1 MIARRP
7 ACRIPALVL
16 KIQGNLPNRAKAG
29 HCQAE
34 AKHCINNQTNRL
46 GAAHMLVHLSIHNY
60 AIVEH
65 LDLEL
70 DRGMSVI
77 TGETGA
83 GKSIMLD
90 ALGLTLGDRA
100 DSGVVRPGAD
110 KADILATFDVSDIPE
125 ARVWLQERDLETD
138 GPCIL
143 RRVITAEGRSRAYI
157 NGTPCP
163 QGDLKALGELLIDI
177 HSQHEHQSLLKTDT
191 HRRLLDEYAGATELA
206 REVHLAAQR
215 WRQTRQE
222 LERLANSGDEQRA
235 KHQLLSYQLEE
246 LEGLSLGE
254 NELQQLEQ
262 EHTTLTNA
270 ESLLGICRQVVELC
284 SESDSG
290 NALNAL
296 TASLNRLS
304 SVNNSPDALNEAT
317 NLLSSAQIQ
326 VEEAVGEINRFL
338 DRFEADPARLQQIEE
353 RLDTIYT
360 LARKHRVQPN
370 EVPALHQKLL
380 DEIETLNANDEA
392 IERLEHE
399 VASYARHYQEKA
411 RELSDLRHRA
421 APELAHSVEHEIQR
435 LGMPGGR
442 FNIELRQNV
451 DKELSPNGLEQVELL
466 VSANPGQPLKALA
479 KVASG
484 GELSRI
490 SLAIQVITAQ
500 TSRVPTLVFDEVDVG
515 IGGPTAEIVGQLLRR
530 LGERGQVMT
539 VTHLPQ
545 VAAQGHQHLFVHKVR
560 DEQATRT
567 AVSKLSKNERVEE
580 VARMLGGIDLTK
592 ESLAHAKKMVVA
604 AKS

>member
-1 MIARRP
+1 
-7 ACRIPALVL
+7 
-16 KIQGNLPNRAKAG
+16 
-29 HCQAE
+29 
-34 AKHCINNQTNRL
+34 
-46 GAAHMLVHLSIHNY
+46 MLVHLSVHNY

-110 KADILATFDVSDIPE
+110 KADILATFDLEDIPE
-125 ARVWLQERDLETD
+125 AQVWLKERDLDND

-143 RRVITAEGRSRAYI
+143 RRVITAEGRSRSYI
-157 NGTPCP
+157 NGSPCP

-191 HRRLLDEYAGATELA
+191 HRRLLDEYAGATDLA
-206 REVHLAAQR
+206 RQVQLAAQR

-222 LERLANSGDEQRA
+222 LERLSNSGDEQRA
-235 KHQLLSYQLEE
+235 RHQLLSYQLEE
-246 LEGLSLGE
+246 LESLSLGE
-254 NELQQLEQ
+254 NELEQLEQ
-262 EHTTLTNA
+262 EHKNLTNA
-270 ESLLGICRQVVELC
+270 ESLLSICRQVVEQC

-290 NALNAL
+290 NVLNAL
-296 TASLNRLS
+296 TASLHRLG
-304 SVNNSPDALNEAT
+304 SVNNSPTALSEAT
-317 NLLSSAQIQ
+317 DLLSSAQIQ
-326 VEEAVGEINRFL
+326 VEEAVGELNRFL
-338 DRFEADPARLQQIEE
+338 DHFDADPARLQQLEE
-353 RLDTIYT
+353 RLDAIYT
-360 LARKHRVQPN
+360 LARKHRIQPN
-370 EVPALHQKLL
+370 EVATLQQKLL
-380 DEIETLNANDEA
+380 DEIETLNANDES

-399 VASYARHYQEKA
+399 VPAFARHYQEKA
-411 RELSDLRHRA
+411 RELSDLRHTSSTR
-421 APELAHSVEHEIQR
+421 LASAVEQEIHR

-442 FNIELRQNV
+442 FQIEL
-451 DKELSPNGLEQVELL
+451 KAIPGSEPHPHGLEHVELL

-560 DEQATRT
+560 DNDATRT
-567 AVSKLSKNERVEE
+567 AVSKLTKAERIEE

-592 ESLAHAKKMVVA
+592 ESLAHARKMVIT
-604 AKS
+604 AKN

>member
-1 MIARRP
+1 
-7 ACRIPALVL
+7 
-16 KIQGNLPNRAKAG
+16 
-29 HCQAE
+29 
-34 AKHCINNQTNRL
+34 
-46 GAAHMLVHLSIHNY
+46 MLVHLSVHNY

-110 KADILATFDVSDIPE
+110 KADILATFDLVDIPE
-125 ARVWLQERDLETD
+125 ASAWLAERDLEHD

-143 RRVITAEGRSRAYI
+143 RRVITSEGRSRGYI

-163 QGDLKALGELLIDI
+163 LGDLKALGELLIDI

-191 HRRLLDEYAGATELA
+191 HRRLLDEYAGATDLA
-206 REVHLAAQR
+206 RQVQLAAQR

-222 LERLANSGDEQRA
+222 LERLSNSGDEQRA
-235 KHQLLSYQLEE
+235 RHQLLSYQLEE
-246 LEGLSLGE
+246 LENLGLGE
-254 NELQQLEQ
+254 NELEQLEQ
-262 EHTTLTNA
+262 EHKNLTNA
-270 ESLLGICRQVVELC
+270 ETLLGICRQVVEQC

-290 NALNAL
+290 NVLNAL

-304 SVNNSPDALNEAT
+304 SVNNSVGALGEASS
-317 NLLSSAQIQ
+317 LLTSAQIQ
-326 VEEAVGEINRFL
+326 VEEAVGELNRFL
-338 DRFEADPARLQQIEE
+338 DNFDADPARLQYLEE
-353 RLDTIYT
+353 RLDAIYT
-360 LARKHRVQPN
+360 LARKHRIQPT
-370 EVPALHQKLL
+370 EVGEMQQKLL
-380 DEIETLNANDEA
+380 DEIETLNANDES
-392 IERLEHE
+392 IERLGEE
-399 VASYARHYQEKA
+399 LASYARHYQEKA
-411 RELSDLRHRA
+411 RELSDLRQQA
-421 APELAHSVEHEIQR
+421 AGNLASAVEQEIQR

-442 FNIELRQNV
+442 FTIELKANSS
-451 DKELSPNGLEQVELL
+451 DELLPNGLEQVELL

-530 LGERGQVMT
+530 LGDRGQVLT

-560 DEQATRT
+560 DKEATHT
-567 AVSKLSKNERVEE
+567 AVAKLSKNERIEE

-592 ESLAHAKKMVVA
+592 ESLAHAKKMVVT
-604 AKS
+604 AKA

>member
-1 MIARRP
+1 
-7 ACRIPALVL
+7 
-16 KIQGNLPNRAKAG
+16 
-29 HCQAE
+29 
-34 AKHCINNQTNRL
+34 
-46 GAAHMLVHLSIHNY
+46 MLVHLSVHNY

-110 KADILATFDVSDIPE
+110 KADILATFDLIDIPE
-125 ARVWLQERDLETD
+125 AQAWLKERDLDND

-143 RRVITAEGRSRAYI
+143 RRVITAEGRSRSYI

-191 HRRLLDEYAGATELA
+191 HRRLLDEYAGATDLA
-206 REVHLAAQR
+206 RQVQLAAQR

-222 LERLANSGDEQRA
+222 LDRLSNSGDEQRA
-235 KHQLLSYQLEE
+235 RHQLLSYQLEE
-246 LEGLSLGE
+246 LESLSLGE
-254 NELQQLEQ
+254 NELEQLEQ
-262 EHTTLTNA
+262 EQKTLTNA
-270 ESLLGICRQVVELC
+270 ESLLSICRQVVEQC
-284 SESDSG
+284 SENDSG
-290 NALNAL
+290 NVLNAL
-296 TASLNRLS
+296 TASLHRLG
-304 SVNNSPDALNEAT
+304 SVNDSPTALSEAT

-326 VEEAVGEINRFL
+326 VEEAVGELNRFL
-338 DRFEADPARLQQIEE
+338 DHFDADPARLQHLEE
-353 RLDTIYT
+353 RLDAIYT
-360 LARKHRVQPN
+360 LARKHRIQPT
-370 EVPALHQKLL
+370 EVATLQQKLL

-392 IERLEHE
+392 IERLENE
-399 VASYARHYQEKA
+399 LSSFARHYKEKA

-421 APELAHSVEHEIQR
+421 APELAAAVEHEIQR

-442 FNIELRQNV
+442 FNIELKANPE
-451 DKELSPNGLEQVELL
+451 KELLPNGLEQVELL

-530 LGERGQVMT
+530 LGDRGQVMT

-560 DEQATRT
+560 DSEATRT
-567 AVSKLSKNERVEE
+567 AVSKLSKNERIEE

-592 ESLAHAKKMVVA
+592 ESLAHAKKMVVT

>member
-1 MIARRP
+1 
-7 ACRIPALVL
+7 
-16 KIQGNLPNRAKAG
+16 
-29 HCQAE
+29 
-34 AKHCINNQTNRL
+34 
-46 GAAHMLVHLSIHNY
+46 MLVHLSVHNY

-110 KADILATFDVSDIPE
+110 KADILATFDLSEIPE
-125 ARVWLQERDLETD
+125 ARAWLEERDLDND

-157 NGTPCP
+157 NGSPCP
-163 QGDLKALGELLIDI
+163 QGDLKALGEFLIDI

-191 HRRLLDEYAGATELA
+191 HRRLLDEYAGATDLA
-206 REVHLAAQR
+206 RQVQLAAQR

-222 LERLANSGDEQRA
+222 LERLSNSGDEQRSR
-235 KHQLLSYQLEE
+235 HQLLSYQLEE
-246 LEGLSLGE
+246 LESLSLGE
-254 NELQQLEQ
+254 NELDELEQ
-262 EHTTLTNA
+262 EHKTLTNA
-270 ESLLGICRQVVELC
+270 ESLLSICRQVVEQC
-284 SESDSG
+284 SENDSG
-290 NALNAL
+290 NVLNAL

-304 SVNNSPDALNEAT
+304 GVNSSPTAMSEAAS
-317 NLLSSAQIQ
+317 LLSSAQIQ
-326 VEEAVGEINRFL
+326 VEEAVGELNRFL
-338 DRFEADPARLQQIEE
+338 DNFDADPARLQQLEE
-353 RLDTIYT
+353 RLDAIYT
-360 LARKHRVQPN
+360 LARKHRIQPT
-370 EVPALHQKLL
+370 EVAALQQKLL
-380 DEIETLNANDEA
+380 DEVETLNANDEA
-392 IERLEHE
+392 VERLENE
-399 VASYARHYQEKA
+399 LASYARHYQDKA
-411 RELSDLRHRA
+411 RDLSDLRHRS
-421 APELAHSVEHEIQR
+421 APNLASAVEQEIQR

-442 FNIELRQNV
+442 FSIELRPNTS
-451 DKELSPNGLEQVELL
+451 KELLPNGLEQVELL

-530 LGERGQVMT
+530 LGDRGQVMT

-560 DEQATRT
+560 DSDATRT
-567 AVSKLSKNERVEE
+567 AVSKLSNTKRIEE

-592 ESLAHAKKMVVA
+592 ESLAHAKKMVVT
-604 AKS
+604 AKA

>member
-1 MIARRP
+1 
-7 ACRIPALVL
+7 
-16 KIQGNLPNRAKAG
+16 
-29 HCQAE
+29 
-34 AKHCINNQTNRL
+34 
-46 GAAHMLVHLSIHNY
+46 MLVHLSVHNY

-70 DRGMSVI
+70 ARGMSVI

-110 KADILATFDVSDIPE
+110 KADILATFDLGDIPE
-125 ARVWLQERDLETD
+125 ARTWLAERDLDTD

-143 RRVITAEGRSRAYI
+143 RRVITAEGRSRGYI

-163 QGDLKALGELLIDI
+163 LGDLKALGELLIDI

-191 HRRLLDEYAGATELA
+191 HRRLLDEYAGATDLA
-206 REVHLAAQR
+206 RQVQLAAQR

-222 LERLANSGDEQRA
+222 LERLSNSGDEQRA
-235 KHQLLSYQLEE
+235 QHQLLSYQLEE
-246 LEGLSLGE
+246 LENLNLGE
-254 NELQQLEQ
+254 NELELLEQ
-262 EHTTLTNA
+262 EHKNLTNA
-270 ESLLGICRQVVELC
+270 EALFGICRQVIDHC

-290 NALNAL
+290 NVLSAL
-296 TASLNRLS
+296 TVSLNRLTA
-304 SVNNSPDALNEAT
+304 VQNAPKALAEAA
-317 NLLSSAQIQ
+317 NMIASAQIQ
-326 VEEAVGEINRFL
+326 VEEAVGELNRFL
-338 DRFEADPARLQQIEE
+338 DHFDADPARLQQLEE
-353 RLDTIYT
+353 RLDALYT
-360 LARKHRVQPN
+360 LARKHRVHPSELADLQQRLM
-370 EVPALHQKLL
+370 EEL
-380 DEIETLNANDEA
+380 EGLNANDESIA
-392 IERLEHE
+392 RLGDEL
-399 VASYARHYQEKA
+399 VAYARHYQEKA
-411 RELSDLRHRA
+411 SELSRLRQQA
-421 APELAHSVEHEIQR
+421 ATQLAGAVELEIQR

-442 FNIELRQNV
+442 FSIELR
-451 DKELSPNGLEQVELL
+451 PNSGEDLLPQGLEQVELL

-500 TSRVPTLVFDEVDVG
+500 TSRIPTLVFDEVDVG

-530 LGERGQVMT
+530 LGERGQVLT

-545 VAAQGHQHLFVHKVR
+545 VAAQGHHHLFVHKVR
-560 DEQATRT
+560 NSDATHT
-567 AVSKLSKNERVEE
+567 AVASLGKRERVEE

-592 ESLAHAKKMVVA
+592 ESLAHARKMVVTSKA
-604 AKS
+604 

>member
-1 MIARRP
+1 
-7 ACRIPALVL
+7 
-16 KIQGNLPNRAKAG
+16 
-29 HCQAE
+29 
-34 AKHCINNQTNRL
+34 
-46 GAAHMLVHLSIHNY
+46 MLVHLSIHNY

-125 ARVWLQERDLETD
+125 ASAWLKERDLETD

-163 QGDLKALGELLIDI
+163 QGDLKALGELVIDI

-191 HRRLLDEYAGATELA
+191 HRRLLDEYAGATDLA
-206 REVHLAAQR
+206 RQVQLASQR

-246 LEGLSLGE
+246 LESLSLGE
-254 NELQQLEQ
+254 NELERLEQ

-304 SVNNSPDALNEAT
+304 SVNNTPDALNEAT

-360 LARKHRVQPN
+360 LARKHRVQPT
-370 EVPALHQKLL
+370 EVAALHQKLL

-399 VASYARHYQEKA
+399 VGSYARHYQEKA

-421 APELAHSVEHEIQR
+421 APELAHKVEHEIQR

-442 FNIELRQNV
+442 FNIQLRENV

-560 DEQATRT
+560 EADVTRT
-567 AVSKLSKNERVEE
+567 AVSKLSKSERVEE

-592 ESLAHAKKMVVA
+592 ESLAHAKKMVVTS
-604 AKS
+604 KS

>member
-1 MIARRP
+1 
-7 ACRIPALVL
+7 
-16 KIQGNLPNRAKAG
+16 
-29 HCQAE
+29 
-34 AKHCINNQTNRL
+34 
-46 GAAHMLVHLSIHNY
+46 MLVHLSVHNY

-110 KADILATFDVSDIPE
+110 KADILATFDLGDIPE
-125 ARVWLQERDLETD
+125 AQIWLKERDLDND

-191 HRRLLDEYAGATELA
+191 HRRLLDEYAGATDLA
-206 REVHLAAQR
+206 RQVQMAAQR

-222 LERLANSGDEQRA
+222 LDKLANSGDEQRA
-235 KHQLLSYQLEE
+235 RHQLLSYQIEE
-246 LEGLSLGE
+246 LESLSLGE
-254 NELQQLEQ
+254 NELEQLEQ
-262 EHTTLTNA
+262 EHKNLTNA
-270 ESLLGICRQVVELC
+270 ESLLSICRQVVEQC
-284 SESDSG
+284 SENDSG
-290 NALNAL
+290 NVLNAL
-296 TASLNRLS
+296 TASLHRLG
-304 SVNNSPDALNEAT
+304 SVNDSPTALNEAT
-317 NLLSSAQIQ
+317 TLLASAQIQ
-326 VEEAVGEINRFL
+326 VEEAVGELNRFL
-338 DRFEADPARLQQIEE
+338 DHFDADPARLQQLEE
-353 RLDTIYT
+353 RLDAIYT
-360 LARKHRVQPN
+360 LARKHRIQPT
-370 EVPALHQKLL
+370 EVATLQQTLL
-380 DEIETLNANDEA
+380 NEIETLNANDEA
-392 IERLEHE
+392 IERLENE
-399 VASYARHYQEKA
+399 LASFARHYKEKA
-411 RELSDLRHRA
+411 RELSDLRQRA
-421 APELAHSVEHEIQR
+421 APELASAVEYEIQR

-442 FNIELRQNV
+442 FNIELKATS
-451 DKELSPNGLEQVELL
+451 DKELLPHGLEQVELL

-530 LGERGQVMT
+530 LGDRGQVMT

-560 DEQATRT
+560 DSEVTRT
-567 AVSKLSKNERVEE
+567 AVSKLSKNERIEE

-592 ESLAHAKKMVVA
+592 ESLAHAKKMVVT

>member
-1 MIARRP
+1 
-7 ACRIPALVL
+7 
-16 KIQGNLPNRAKAG
+16 
-29 HCQAE
+29 
-34 AKHCINNQTNRL
+34 
-46 GAAHMLVHLSIHNY
+46 MLVHLSVHNY

-70 DRGMSVI
+70 ERGMSVI

-110 KADILATFDVSDIPE
+110 KADILATFDLIDIPE
-125 ARVWLQERDLETD
+125 ARTWLNERDLDGE

-143 RRVITAEGRSRAYI
+143 RRVITSEGRSRGYI

-163 QGDLKALGELLIDI
+163 LADLKALGELLIDI
-177 HSQHEHQSLLKTDT
+177 HSQHEHQSLLKAET
-191 HRRLLDEYAGATELA
+191 HRRLLDEYAGAGDLS
-206 REVHLAAQR
+206 RQVQLAAQK
-215 WRQTRQE
+215 WRQTRLE
-222 LERLANSGDEQRA
+222 LERLSNSGDEQRA
-235 KHQLLSYQLEE
+235 RHQLLSYQLEE
-246 LEGLSLGE
+246 LENLGLGE
-254 NELQQLEQ
+254 NELEQLEQ
-262 EHTTLTNA
+262 EHKNLTNA
-270 ESLLGICRQVVELC
+270 DALFGICRQVIEQC

-290 NALNAL
+290 NVLSAL

-304 SVNNSPDALNEAT
+304 AVQNAPGALSESVTMLA
-317 NLLSSAQIQ
+317 SAQIQ
-326 VEEAVGEINRFL
+326 VEEAVGELNRFL
-338 DRFEADPARLQQIEE
+338 DNFDADPARLQQLEE

-360 LARKHRVQPN
+360 LARKHRIHPS
-370 EVPALHQKLL
+370 EVVALQQQLFEEL
-380 DEIETLNANDEA
+380 ESLNASDESVD
-392 IERLEHE
+392 RLADEL
-399 VASYARHYQEKA
+399 AAYGRHYQEKA
-411 RELSDLRHRA
+411 EELSQLRQQA
-421 APELAHSVEHEIQR
+421 AAQLAAAVEVEIQR

-442 FNIELRQNV
+442 FTIELHPNTQA
-451 DKELSPNGLEQVELL
+451 DLHPNGLETIELL
-466 VSANPGQPLKALA
+466 VSANPGQPLKSLA

-530 LGERGQVMT
+530 LGERGQVLT

-545 VAAQGHQHLFVHKVR
+545 VAAQGHHHLFVHKVR
-560 DEQATRT
+560 GSDETRT
-567 AVSKLSKNERVEE
+567 AVSSLGKSERVEE

-592 ESLAHAKKMVVA
+592 ESLAHAKKMVVT